1 MSSQSYRVTVDLLDF
16 AANSEIRRFD
26 LGMFRLPEST
36 IFIEAKDPDDAANT
50 VKNELIKKI
59 LDQDTSVWTRILC
72 RKIRRR
78 MRIIKI
84 QAVQ

>member
-1 MSSQSYRVTVDLLDF
+1 MSQSYRVTVDLLDF
-16 AANSEIRRFD
+16 AANSEIRRFK
-26 LGMFRLPEST
+26 LGTFSLPECT
-36 IFIEAKDPDDAANT
+36 LFIEANDPDDAANI
-50 VKNELIKKI
+50 VKNRLIKTI
-59 LDQDTSVWTRILC
+59 LDQDTGVWTRILC